1 MEKKLIFILV
11 FSLGILFQSAAG
23 LASPARD
30 VRQGNA
36 LYEKGDYDASLKEY
50 QEALDKDPESDVIN
64 FDAGT
69 AYYKKEEYKKSIEH
83 LQKALL
89 SEDEGLRQ
97 NAYYNLGNALYQ
109 LATQATNIEDAL
121 SSLEQSLMQYESA
134 MNLDDKDH
142 DARYNH
148 EFVKKELKRLKEKQ
162 EQQQKTCPDSQKAE
176 DGGQKEEDGEQKAE
190 DGEQKEEDGG
200 QKAEDGEQKPED
212 GEQQALTKQEAKMF
226 LDNYQQNEEPK
237 GLLNFMKRK
246 GKELPVLKDW

>member
-1 MEKKLIFILV
+1 M
-11 FSLGILFQSAAG
+11 
-23 LASPARD
+23 
-30 VRQGNA
+30 
-36 LYEKGDYDASLKEY
+36 YEKGDYDASLKEY